1 MKTHIFKC
9 RLLGTILTVFS
20 SSLFCLSTRI
30 SACSSAEYLITGLT
44 NTNERWLRDYL
55 ELESFIPASESDLD
69 VIRHKV
75 TTTDIFSQVTVTQSS
90 ERNGHC
96 VVLIDASEKIT
107 RIPVIRGAYGGG
119 TPLLILGGYETNAF
133 GELMAIGGE
142 VRRYGNMAPGAFF
155 FFKSPRSWHGRG
167 LWGGELSLDRRRRAF
182 FDADSKSYGY
192 ADSEAW
198 TTKWQWLYPLTSGN
212 GGIWQGGFQAQG
224 FRENP
229 TTFHRDASFQGDTT
243 VSPQDLLLNS
253 KPGFGGLF
261 GPILAYDG
269 LIVDGLNFDGVK
281 ARASTGGARGA
292 ESSGSFSESEVFS
305 YFTLPA
311 DINFA
316 GRIYAATTTQT
327 TVGGVYYLGGFDSV
341 RGLPDGV
348 HYGNKITY
356 GNFEARVIA
365 AKFKYAHIQPAVFW
379 DTGSAW
385 MAGHS
390 PLENQ
395 ETSLGGGVRIAV
407 PQVYR
412 LVLRID
418 YGVSIGHTK
427 SRGLSIGLNQ
437 FFQPYKMT
445 F

>member
-192 ADSEAW
+192 AEIKISRSKLSELKMTPQCAVHQRR
-198 TTKWQWLYPLTSGN
+198 KP
-212 GGIWQGGFQAQG
+212 A
-224 FRENP
+224 
-229 TTFHRDASFQGDTT
+229 TTFQKGTLSSIERH
-243 VSPQDLLLNS
+243 
-253 KPGFGGLF
+253 
-261 GPILAYDG
+261 
-269 LIVDGLNFDGVK
+269 LISMPRRLWC
-281 ARASTGGARGA
+281 
-292 ESSGSFSESEVFS
+292 
-305 YFTLPA
+305 L
-311 DINFA
+311 
-316 GRIYAATTTQT
+316 GRR
-327 TVGGVYYLGGFDSV
+327 S
-341 RGLPDGV
+341 
-348 HYGNKITY
+348 
-356 GNFEARVIA
+356 
-365 AKFKYAHIQPAVFW
+365 
-379 DTGSAW
+379 
-385 MAGHS
+385 
-390 PLENQ
+390 
-395 ETSLGGGVRIAV
+395 
-407 PQVYR
+407 
-412 LVLRID
+412 
-418 YGVSIGHTK
+418 
-427 SRGLSIGLNQ
+427 NQ
-437 FFQPYKMT
+437 FGHF
-445 F
+445 